1 MNEKSHKDMSIEEL
15 ETSDYLRGDVT
26 FGDKVLVVLGFI
38 ASISVVIALPVAF
51 YFSL

>member
-1 MNEKSHKDMSIEEL
+1 MKEYKEMSIEEL

-26 FGDKVLVVLGFI
+26 FGDTVLIVLGFI
-38 ASISVVIALPVAF
+38 TSISVVIALPLAL